1 MLRLPPGLLA
11 CGPGQG
17 RSAFTVY
24 QRRQHP
30 PSLQKEFN
38 HLHYLLGTFTTK
50 LRVNRLRQ
58 CVQPLIHTDLATV
71 SPSSRLS
78 PRIPRT
84 PQTLYIPPSTNSRHA
99 SSPRSDARR
108 RHFTLAR
115 NFLIHP
121 STLYLVKFGVDRL
134 EPESGNCRGALH
146 HDQQNAISLGS
157 RTTMLG
163 LR

>member
-1 MLRLPPGLLA
+1 M
-11 CGPGQG
+11 
-17 RSAFTVY
+17 RSRSRSFRVY
-24 QRRQHP
+24 RVSAP
-30 PSLQKEFN
+30 AAPTFPSERVH
-38 HLHYLLGTFTTK
+38 HLHYLLGTLATK

-78 PRIPRT
+78 PRTPLT

-99 SSPRSDARR
+99 SSPRSDACR
-108 RHFTLAR
+108 RHFSLAR